1 MKTTINKSLI
11 ASSNVRIYSTSEKL
25 WDVLTNP
32 EKIKIYLFNT
42 NVKTSWIEGSPII
55 FQGEYQGIEYIDKGN
70 VLKFIPDQLLKY
82 NYWSSFSGLED
93 EIENYSLITYQLEV
107 VDKNSLIFSWH
118 QQGFSNE
125 DGRCHTQDGL
135 DAILQQIK
143 KLAEM

>member
-55 FQGEYQGIEYIDKGN
+55 FQGEYQGIEYIDKG
-70 VLKFIPDQLLKY
+70 K
-82 NYWSSFSGLED
+82 LE
-93 EIENYSLITYQLEV
+93 SLM
-107 VDKNSLIFSWH
+107 F
-118 QQGFSNE
+118 G
-125 DGRCHTQDGL
+125 
-135 DAILQQIK
+135 QQI
-143 KLAEM
+143 